1 MKVFSG
7 GRQFARL
14 LKSSVLLNSAA
25 GCRNFSSESWI
36 LAAPQAACLPWLH
49 QLHDATFSSVRFPGH
64 YTAKAH
70 FSTESNNAEIA
81 PTEAVKEFHE
91 KILESVNTK
100 RTMSP
105 NAWLWSL
112 IEKCESHKDIELLFD
127 CLENIRRF
135 RLSNLRIHDNFNCN
149 LCREVAKA
157 CARAGAIDFGM
168 CLIRLKLLSDF
179 DNLFLLGCLLLIFVF
194 NHAPMLQKN
203 AKVHDDVK
211 LMVEI
216 MGLLKKNDVPLQ
228 PSTADIV
235 FSICNN
241 VGNLELMAKYLK
253 KFVKAGVQLRTA
265 AFDASMDLAAKKG
278 DTEALWDIEKLRSKS
293 MKQLSLVTGFSCAKG
308 LILGRKPQE
317 AASIIQVLNETL
329 PETKKSGIM
338 VELQKLASEWPL
350 DVVKHQSEDKRKE
363 LAAAL
368 KSDIPAM
375 ISALLNTGLE
385 VSVDLE
391 NLTSKEEMLQ

>member
-25 GCRNFSSESWI
+25 GCRNFSSESRI

-49 QLHDATFSSVRFPGH
+49 QLHDTTFSSIRFPGH

-149 LCREVAKA
+149 LCREIAKA
-157 CARAGAIDFGM
+157 CARAGAIDFGKKT
-168 CLIRLKLLSDF
+168 LWKHNVYGLTPSVASANHLLKY
-179 DNLFLLGCLLLIFVF
+179 
-194 NHAPMLQKN
+194 
-203 AKVHDDVK
+203 AKVHNDVK

-241 VGNLELMAKYLK
+241 VGNLELMAKYFK

-278 DTEALWDIEKLRSKS
+278 DTEALWDVEKLRSKS

-350 DVVKHQSEDKRKE
+350 DVVKHQPEDKRKE

>member
-135 RLSNLRIHDNFNCN
+135 VSAFFPESKLHLLVLLREFDTDEMI
-149 LCREVAKA
+149 
-157 CARAGAIDFGM
+157 FGCSAFPISEFM
-168 CLIRLKLLSDF
+168 I
-179 DNLFLLGCLLLIFVF
+179 I
-194 NHAPMLQKN
+194 
-203 AKVHDDVK
+203 
-211 LMVEI
+211 
-216 MGLLKKNDVPLQ
+216 
-228 PSTADIV
+228 
-235 FSICNN
+235 SI
-241 VGNLELMAKYLK
+241 A
-253 KFVKAGVQLRTA
+253 
-265 AFDASMDLAAKKG
+265 
-278 DTEALWDIEKLRSKS
+278 
-293 MKQLSLVTGFSCAKG
+293 
-308 LILGRKPQE
+308 
-317 AASIIQVLNETL
+317 
-329 PETKKSGIM
+329 
-338 VELQKLASEWPL
+338 
-350 DVVKHQSEDKRKE
+350 
-363 LAAAL
+363 
-368 KSDIPAM
+368 
-375 ISALLNTGLE
+375 ISAGRLPRLVLE
-385 VSVDLE
+385 QGP
-391 NLTSKEEMLQ
+391 LTLVCVLFD